1 MQRLF
6 VGGSNYGNVYAAILL
21 GFWGTRLWKSYRI
34 LAMTFVIWGPG
45 SVHKCLRPSI
55 LRRGSGFFILVPHQ
69 TIQSRHL
76 LSPHHSK
83 NSIQSMSTQN
93 YYHDSKLSNTI
104 DPPEEQ
110 SSKTQFPV
118 HRRSLLTLLKIWRWE
133 IFTWILST
141 LALISMISLLI
152 SFNGLE
158 RSKWKAKFEL
168 STIIAALSQLV

>member
-45 SVHKCLRPSI
+45 SVHKCLCPSI

-83 NSIQSMSTQN
+83 NSIQSMSPQN

-104 DPPEEQ
+104 DLPEEQ
-110 SSKTQFPV
+110 SSKNTIPSSPPITTDPAKNMEMGDLHMDTEYSCFNFYDFTPYQFQGTGKV
-118 HRRSLLTLLKIWRWE
+118 KME
-133 IFTWILST
+133 
-141 LALISMISLLI
+141 
-152 SFNGLE
+152 
-158 RSKWKAKFEL
+158 
-168 STIIAALSQLV
+168 SQI